1 MLITKQLNPTAINS
15 YPASQQNLWLYNPY
29 TTDVKLGLISG
40 SEELTV
46 GNDEVVVQSRQ
57 HSPLLLTFSPR
68 YEGSHE
74 VNRLNQI
81 TANCCHSQN
90 VSSSK

>member
-1 MLITKQLNPTAINS
+1 MLITNRLNPTAINS

-29 TTDVKLGLISG
+29 TAEIKLGLISG
-40 SEELTV
+40 SDHLEF

-57 HSPLLLTFSPR
+57 HSPVLLTFSPNFV
-68 YEGSHE
+68 GSHE

-81 TANCCHSQN
+81 IVN
-90 VSSSK
+90 